1 MHGLDNNV
9 SVLRRW
15 AAHSPDTALP
25 RDWDEFA
32 KSNLKLSEQISQDDP
47 ELVSLL
53 RGTANATLR
62 ANELTGQFS
71 ATPPDPEKA
80 KQDEKQETI
89 RQLVEMQPWQNG
101 RLVHMTAA
109 LMLEDLAPETARKER
124 RKAGFMN
131 PDEVDEQ
138 KKKEHEAS
146 MRRLH
151 QMEADG
157 LRARLQ
163 QISR

>member
-32 KSNLKLSEQISQDDP
+32 KSNLKLSEQISQADP

-53 RGTANATLR
+53 AGTANATLR
-62 ANELTGQFS
+62 ANALSGQFS
-71 ATPPDPEKA
+71 ATPPDPEKRQHA
-80 KQDEKQETI
+80 EKQDTI
-89 RQLVEMQPWQNG
+89 RQLIEMQPWQNG
-101 RLVHMTAA
+101 RVVHLTAA

-131 PDEVDEQ
+131 PDEVDEHKQ
-138 KKKEHEAS
+138 KEHEAS
-146 MRRLH
+146 MQRLR
-151 QMEADG
+151 QIEADG

-163 QISR
+163 QLGK